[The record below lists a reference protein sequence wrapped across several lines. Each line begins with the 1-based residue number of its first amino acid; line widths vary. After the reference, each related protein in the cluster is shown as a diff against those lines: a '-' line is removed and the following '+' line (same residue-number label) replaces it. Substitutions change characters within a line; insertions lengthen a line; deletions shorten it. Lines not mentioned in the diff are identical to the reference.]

1 MSAQEAARAALF
13 VVLFAIVAWL
23 LWSLREVVMVVG
35 FSALLAFAL
44 DPLVSLLQRIRTPW
58 GHVHR
63 AVAAAIVLVAIVA
76 LGVWALMVAL
86 PHLARELAHF
96 LEGAP
101 ASLERLLAALRTF
114 AAERGA
120 AAWLGPLGGDQPMS
134 GAELV
139 RRIGVALL
147 GTLGSAFG
155 SLGHL
160 LGIALVPFLAFWLL
174 AERDAVER
182 NSLEFVPE
190 AARPRLR
197 QVFQSIDLALR
208 AYVRGQSIVSAL
220 MGLMVGIALALL
232 HVPVPALLGTL
243 VAIFEIVPIL
253 GFWAASIAIVLAGWS
268 AAPELALYG
277 WLAYLAINQFV
288 GLVVTPRVMSKQMRL
303 HPFIVIVSILAG
315 GTLLGAA
322 GAVLALPLAAAAQ
335 SIVSQIARRPEL
347 VRADGEPHT
356 ARP

>member
-1 MSAQEAARAALF
+1 VSAQEAARAALF

-23 LWSLREVVMVVG
+23 LWSLREVVIVVG

-44 DPLVSLLQRIRTPW
+44 DPLVSLIQRIRGPW
-58 GHVHR
+58 GRVHR
-63 AVAAAIVLVAIVA
+63 ALAAAIVLVAIVA

-86 PHLARELAHF
+86 PHLAHELARF
-96 LEGAP
+96 VEGAP
-101 ASLERLLAALRTF
+101 ASLERLLAAVREF

-120 AAWLGPLGGDQPMS
+120 AGWLGPLGGDVS
-134 GAELV
+134 AAELL
-139 RRIGVALL
+139 RRVGVALL
-147 GTLGSAFG
+147 GTLGSVFG

-160 LGIALVPFLAFWLL
+160 MGIVLVPFLAFYLL
-174 AERDAVER
+174 AEREAVER
-182 NSLEFVPE
+182 NTLEFVPE

-197 QVFQSIDLALR
+197 QVIQAIDLALR
-208 AYVRGQSIVSAL
+208 SYVRGQSIVSAL

-243 VAIFEIVPIL
+243 VAFFEIVPIL

-268 AAPELALYG
+268 ASPQLALYG

-288 GLVVTPRVMSKQMRL
+288 NLVVTPRVMSRQMRL
-303 HPFIVIVSILAG
+303 HPFVVIVSILAG

-322 GAVLALPLAAAAQ
+322 GAVLALPLAAAVQ
-335 SIVSQIARRPEL
+335 SVVSQIARRPDAPHAE
-347 VRADGEPHT
+347 EPSIATH
-356 ARP
+356 RS